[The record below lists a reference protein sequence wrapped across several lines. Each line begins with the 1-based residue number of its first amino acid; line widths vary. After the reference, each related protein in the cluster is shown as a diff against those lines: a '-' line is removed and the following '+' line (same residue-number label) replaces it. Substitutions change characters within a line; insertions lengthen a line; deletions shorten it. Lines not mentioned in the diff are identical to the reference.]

1 MFDLSRHRVH
11 FTNPVLWAFHFVGFC
26 LATNLRA
33 QGYRII
39 TEFVVTP
46 TSGEFIEIYNPTSV
60 TVVLSDY
67 YLYNATFN
75 SGEFYYQLVNQG
87 GGGGCSSISV
97 RVSLAVP
104 ALLLASFKQSH

>member
-11 FTNPVLWAFHFVGFC
+11 FTNPVLWAFHFVGFF

-46 TSGEFIEIYNPTSV
+46 TSGEFIEIYKPTSV

-87 GGGGCSSISV
+87 GGGGMFFDFSARFPSG
-97 RVSLAVP
+97 
-104 ALLLASFKQSH
+104 ALLLASFKQSR